1 MSTDNLAKQL
11 HDKASR
17 GIVLS
22 AAEQA
27 QLDMWYAKQDQ
38 AEGSMLAL
46 TTPSHTLT
54 ALQTQ
59 VDTAV
64 SQLVTVTQRIQEL
77 AAQNDALRRDIAV
90 LQRQLAQT
98 PAVPPA

>member
-90 LQRQLAQT
+90 L
-98 PAVPPA
+98 

>member
-64 SQLVTVTQRIQEL
+64 SQLATVTQRIQEL

-90 LQRQLAQT
+90 L
-98 PAVPPA
+98 

>member
-1 MSTDNLAKQL
+1 MSTDDLAKQL
-11 HDKASR
+11 HDKATR

-27 QLDMWYAKQDQ
+27 QLDIWYAEQDQ
-38 AEGSMLAL
+38 AEGAILAL
-46 TTPSHTLT
+46 TTPPDTLAT
-54 ALQTQ
+54 LHTQ

-64 SQLVTVTQRIQEL
+64 SQLLTVTQRIQEL
-77 AAQNDALRRDIAV
+77 AAQNDVLRHDIAA